1 MHTVEDK
8 PQRREEEEEKEEE
21 EEEKQGKKR
30 ETILLVIKCNVRK
43 PVSTRE
49 GQEEEKK
56 EVE

>member
-1 MHTVEDK
+1 MHTVEEK
-8 PQRREEEEEKEEE
+8 PQRREE

-49 GQEEEKK
+49 GQEEEEKK
-56 EVE
+56 